1 MTLDKDFDVAVE
13 AVRLVISILRYHRDM
28 LSDKDCE
35 LVYELVFSA
44 HRAVGQVICGEP

>member
-28 LSDKDCE
+28 LGDKVVPD
-35 LVYELVFSA
+35 
-44 HRAVGQVICGEP
+44 G